1 MDSSTHKGSCLKISG
16 EIGFFGGILA
26 ESLEVSQSEDD
37 VHLEILVI
45 LLPES
50 FGRVLKWSG

>member
-26 ESLEVSQSEDD
+26 ESLEVSQNEDD

-50 FGRVLKWSG
+50 LEGF